1 MQPLVT
7 HCRLG
12 LGEAYR
18 RAGDHA
24 RAEPEIAAAVAE
36 YRALDM
42 PYWAA
47 RAADSGF

>member
-7 HCRLG
+7 HCRLE

-24 RAEPEIAAAVAE
+24 RAEAEIAAALAE
-36 YRALDM
+36 YRALQM

-47 RAADSGF
+47 RVANSGF